1 MIIMEENENS
11 KTKKKEQTVEEI
23 ADIMAEN
30 MKANMRNPNFLKEKE
45 ERLQKAANEVIKKRK
60 ERENTKD

>member
-11 KTKKKEQTVEEI
+11 KDKKKEQTVEEI
-23 ADIMAEN
+23 AEIMAEN

-60 ERENTKD
+60 ERETTKA

>member
-1 MIIMEENENS
+1 MEENENS